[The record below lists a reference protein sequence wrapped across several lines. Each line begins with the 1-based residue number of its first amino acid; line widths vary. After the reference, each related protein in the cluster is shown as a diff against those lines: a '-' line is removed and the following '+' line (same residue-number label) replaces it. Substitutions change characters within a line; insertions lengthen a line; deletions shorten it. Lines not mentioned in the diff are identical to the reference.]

1 MPHGV
6 NIMPVVTQALAE
18 SALRRLMSAMANG
31 QWTADVPY
39 DLWDKVVGVPTDL
52 GYSETEVA
60 ELTAWAQACGG
71 WYIWDEQT
79 HRAIFTPLEEWI
91 PTWKRSTCRLARKEA
106 PNFISVAKA
115 AKDQA
120 YSYQLSLLAILEVLR
135 LANEP
140 LVARAIEVFGSET
153 DVAQWFAS
161 PLLAL
166 GNKSPLD
173 MLAADKVGLVSDI
186 LHRIEHGFPA

>member
-1 MPHGV
+1 M
-6 NIMPVVTQALAE
+6 
-18 SALRRLMSAMANG
+18 
-31 QWTADVPY
+31 
-39 DLWDKVVGVPTDL
+39 
-52 GYSETEVA
+52 A

-79 HRAIFTPLEEWI
+79 RRAIFTPLEEWI
-91 PTWKRSTCRLARKEA
+91 PMWKRFTCRLARQEV
-106 PNFISVAKA
+106 PSFISVAEA
-115 AKDQA
+115 AEDHTN
-120 YSYQLSLLAILEVLR
+120 SFRLSLLAILEVLR

-153 DVAQWFAS
+153 DAAQWFAS
-161 PLLAL
+161 RLLAL